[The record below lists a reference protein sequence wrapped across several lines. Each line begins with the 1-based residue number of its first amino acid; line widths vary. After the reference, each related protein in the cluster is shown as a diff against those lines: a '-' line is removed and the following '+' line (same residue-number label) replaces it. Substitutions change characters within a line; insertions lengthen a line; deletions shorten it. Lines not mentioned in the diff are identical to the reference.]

1 MTLDDPSGAPRIHP
15 SAVVAADAQ
24 VGPGVEVGPFC
35 VVGPG
40 VTRAEGVRLLSH
52 VSVEGPTRIG
62 ARTVIHPFA
71 ALGGAPQHVRHKGE
85 RTELVIGADGQI
97 REHVSIHRGTAHA
110 GGVTRLGDRAFV
122 MAGAHIGHDCLI
134 ADDVTIAGGAQLAG
148 HVEVDSFAIIGGQAG
163 IHQFVRVGE
172 RAMVGGCAAVSADVI
187 PFGLAFGNHARL
199 TGLNLVGLKRAG
211 IPRDRIHAVRRAV
224 RALFEDDSRPFRDNL
239 AALRAEPAP
248 TPEVARLL
256 DFIGASGDRALMGMR

>member
-40 VTRAEGVRLLSH
+40 VTLAEGVRLLSH

-122 MAGAHIGHDCLI
+122 MAGTHIGHDCRLGN
-134 ADDVTIAGGAQLAG
+134 DVTVAGAALGG
-148 HVEVDSFAIIGGQAG
+148 HVEVGDFAIIGGQAG

-172 RAMVGGCAAVSADVI
+172 RAMIGGLAAVTEDVI

-199 TGLNLVGLKRAG
+199 TGLNVVGLKRAG
-211 IPRDRIHAVRRAV
+211 LGRDRIHALRRAV
-224 RALFEDDSRPFRDNL
+224 RALWVDGRPFRDSL
-239 AALRAEPAP
+239 AALESAPDP
-248 TPEVARLL
+248 TPEVARVL
-256 DFIGASGDRALMGMR
+256 DFIRAGSGRPLMGMR